1 MSEEELQ
8 TVEIKRIIDM
18 AIKNNDHEKVCEGYE
33 RLAEVNMAMEHDDMA
48 LNALSMS
55 EAIAKKYDLGLRKQM
70 MIQFRE
76 IEIYHKLGDY
86 HYAGYRLMKIEEA
99 CLDSED
105 LILIEDYTTL
115 KELVMASLGYP
126 KVC

>member
-8 TVEIKRIIDM
+8 TVEIKRTIDI
-18 AIKNNDHEKVCEGYE
+18 AIKSNDHEKVCEGYE
-33 RLAEVNMAMEHDDMA
+33 RLAEVNMAMEHEDMA
-48 LNALSMS
+48 LNALSMC

-76 IEIYHKLGDY
+76 IEIYHGLGDY
-86 HYAGYRLMKIEEA
+86 HYAGYRLKRIEEA
-99 CLDSED
+99 CLGSED
-105 LILIEDYTTL
+105 LVLIEDYAAL
-115 KELVMASLGYP
+115 KEMVMASLGYP